1 MNTTGR
7 RLKRIR
13 KLHGCTSTAE
23 LAALCGVST
32 VTLWRWVTGESVPSR
47 FAEARLRELEASGP
61 TEGIGS
67 ASSGRAT
74 AGADSSAPQVSPSTS
89 SSGARR
95 YKRRGGRAAEPSH
108 SPATTSEE

>member
-1 MNTTGR
+1 MNVTGR
-7 RLKRIR
+7 RLQRIR
-13 KLHGCTSTAE
+13 KLHGCKSTAE

-32 VTLWRWVTGESVPSR
+32 VTLWRWVSGESMPSR
-47 FAEARLRELEASGP
+47 FAEDRLAQLEASGP
-61 TEGIGS
+61 NEGIGS

-74 AGADSSAPQVSPSTS
+74 AGADSSAPQVSPSTI

-95 YKRRGGRAAEPSH
+95 YKRRGGRVANALR